1 MYGGG
6 STAARRIS
14 VGESSDEWLI
24 LATTVGTVEMVSWER
39 EEEWI
44 GCIVG
49 GVGANWGC
57 GRRIVEVYKWF
68 SE

>member
-1 MYGGG
+1 M
-6 STAARRIS
+6 
-14 VGESSDEWLI
+14 
-24 LATTVGTVEMVSWER
+24 MSWER

-49 GVGANWGC
+49 GVGTNWGC

-68 SE
+68 SERVHRGPYRRIALRLGRLDNICLGVWE